1 MRRRLI
7 AVGATLLAAL
17 CFVWSRLA
25 AWKIPFSPLSADGH
39 VGADYAE
46 RRGIAGD
53 ELAGEVDDMAVL
65 ARPGFDPG
73 GLHPEIRRFY
83 EQTTDYEMVTS
94 VRWHRGFRLGA
105 ALAAPV
111 TSRIEQLN
119 LPGPGGADFELES
132 RIVSLPPEADPREGA
147 RLWIR
152 MRSDR
157 RGRHADDAAVFVA
170 AYARHERD
178 GETYTNIAV
187 PLPDGNLSTVL
198 RPELLPT
205 DAGTGIVFTTDAPGD
220 PGLYLVTPL
229 GPFQLPMSQ
238 RFRVYPAAASEA
250 PVPPETSWKPDVVAT
265 HEMWLCGAGF
275 LTITYAIRRAE
286 NGS

>member
-1 MRRRLI
+1 VRRRLI
-7 AVGATLLAAL
+7 AVAATLLAAL
-17 CFVWSRLA
+17 CFLWSRLA
-25 AWKIPFSPLSADGH
+25 ARDVPFSPLSADGH

-53 ELAGEVDDMAVL
+53 ELAGEVDDMAGF
-65 ARPGFDPG
+65 ARTDFDPES
-73 GLHPEIRRFY
+73 LHPEIRRFY
-83 EQTTDYEMVTS
+83 ERTTDYEMVTS

-105 ALAAPV
+105 AIAAPV

-119 LPGPGGADFELES
+119 LPGPGGADFELAS
-132 RIVSLPPEADPREGA
+132 RIVSLPPAADPREGA

-152 MRSDR
+152 TRSDR
-157 RGRHADDAAVFVA
+157 RGRPTDAAAVFVA

-187 PLPDGNLSTVL
+187 PLPGGNLSTVL
-198 RPELLPT
+198 RPEPLPT

-220 PGLYLVTPL
+220 PGLYLVSPL

-250 PVPPETSWKPDVVAT
+250 PVSPETSWEPDIVAT
-265 HEMWLCGAGF
+265 HEMWLPGARF